1 MVYTQKKW
9 IQKTVTIIH
18 FFNFFFF
25 LGCSLACCLCHVND
39 SLCDKSNS
47 SQLKDEI
54 CAFIAKVVEHQF
66 VSCFWEMPSAHPTS
80 VSAAALLACFT
91 ELLSLMVR
99 SWCCAS
105 PSLSLSPCLCS
116 WNWPASKRD
125 THHCTYISIKY
136 IPHAQGAVLD
146 TVIHSSVEA

>member
-1 MVYTQKKW
+1 MSKWFTHKKSEFKRLSQLF
-9 IQKTVTIIH
+9 IFLI
-18 FFNFFFF
+18 FFFF
-25 LGCSLACCLCHVND
+25 WDAVLRAVYVMLND

-116 WNWPASKRD
+116 
-125 THHCTYISIKY
+125 
-136 IPHAQGAVLD
+136 
-146 TVIHSSVEA
+146 